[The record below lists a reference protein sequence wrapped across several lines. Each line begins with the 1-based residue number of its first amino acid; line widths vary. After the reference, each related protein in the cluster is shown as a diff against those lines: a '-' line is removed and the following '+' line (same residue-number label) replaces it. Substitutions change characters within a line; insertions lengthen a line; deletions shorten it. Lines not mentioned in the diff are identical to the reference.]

1 IYGAGLVK
9 RWRTIRFDDSDTR
22 GFPHAAE
29 PGEWALPGTFVF
41 ADSDPGQRDR
51 RARRAVA
58 HRVLGLSTSG
68 RSTRGAVAAVSE
80 ADYEQAVDA
89 LAGHLQ
95 EAYGAPDRQAA
106 RTAARE
112 EIDYAA
118 SLCEQPV
125 NTLLSL
131 SRFVEGDAIREQFR
145 VVQPPGDKP
154 HAKIWEIVPDDDG
167 SA

>member
-1 IYGAGLVK
+1 VK
-9 RWRTIRFDDSDTR
+9 LLRTIRFDDSDTR
-22 GFPHAAE
+22 VFPHAAE
-29 PGEWALPGTFVF
+29 PGEWAVPGTFVF
-41 ADSDPGQRDR
+41 ADSDPAQLDR
-51 RARRAVA
+51 RVRQAFANGF
-58 HRVLGLSTSG
+58 LGLSTFG
-68 RSTRGAVAAVSE
+68 WSTLVAVAAVSD

-89 LAGHLQ
+89 LADHLQ

-112 EIDYAA
+112 EIDYAV

-145 VVQPPGDKP
+145 VVQPPGDKL